1 MRVGLNMNIE
11 YPKQQFG
18 KANELMADISTKGK
32 QAAGLYHLQASSIV
46 PNPATMVTSIHKE

>member
-1 MRVGLNMNIE
+1 MRVGLKVNIE

-32 QAAGLYHLQASSIV
+32 QAAGRHHLKASSIV
-46 PNPATMVTSIHKE
+46 PNPATMVTSSHKE